1 MIEMQGSSVT
11 PLLLLVFLFVVINL
25 GFMCVIQ

>member
-11 PLLLLVFLFVVINL
+11 PLLLLVFLFMVINL
-25 GFMCVIQ
+25 GFMHVI